1 MNLSLIITCLMSSV
15 DIIMESSV
23 KLYRTNNNIKYIV
36 IAMILYSLQPLLF
49 NYNMKTSTM
58 GMAETNILWNITS
71 TIMVTIVGV
80 YYFKEKLENHS
91 ILGIAFG
98 IISIILLN
106 YTDIVSLI
114 SSSSS

>member
-1 MNLSLIITCLMSSV
+1 MNLSLIIMLIMTSV

-36 IAMILYSLQPLLF
+36 FAMILYSLQPLLF
-49 NYNMKTSTM
+49 NYNMKTTKM

-71 TIMVTIVGV
+71 TIIVTIIGV

-91 ILGIAFG
+91 KLGITFG
-98 IISIILLN
+98 IIAIFLLN
-106 YTDIVSLI
+106 YTDIVSVTK
-114 SSSSS
+114 SSSS